1 MDKKIAALKA
11 SIDLTRTWIVV
22 DMDAFY
28 AAVEE
33 LHDPSLVRFSHPCHQ
48 HIFSSCCR

>member
-1 MDKKIAALKA
+1 MDKKIAALKD
-11 SIDLTRTWIVV
+11 SVDLTRTWIVV

-33 LHDPSLVRFSHPCHQ
+33 LYDPSLVRLKFTRHSNLWYEC
-48 HIFSSCCR
+48 FL